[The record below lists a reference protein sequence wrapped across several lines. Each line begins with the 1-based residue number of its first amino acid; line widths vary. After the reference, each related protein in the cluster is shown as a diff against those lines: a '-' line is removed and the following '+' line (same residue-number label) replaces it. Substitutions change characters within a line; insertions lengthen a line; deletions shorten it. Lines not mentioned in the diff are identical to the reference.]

1 MKIFCIVSDTKHSGK
16 TYLAS
21 HIISSLKIL
30 GKKVCYYKPFVLEVK
45 DGKLFDCDY
54 IKNATNLNAS
64 DIFVSYATNGN
75 ISPLHSIEKNGN
87 INIIEE
93 KEINDLIYENSEN
106 YDYMVFES
114 LSLYSPIKENYNFID
129 LISDIKI
136 EKQIIPIVEYNSNII
151 HSCLEQIGLLHQIS
165 FKIPFIVVNVN
176 RDIFISAEVIE
187 YIRKQISPI
196 KIYLTE
202 FEAKIKK
209 IEEIKYPNIIKEL
222 IPLNY

>member
-21 HIISSLKIL
+21 HIVSSLKIL

-54 IKNATNLNAS
+54 IKNTTNLNAS

-75 ISPLHSIEKNGN
+75 ISPLHSIENGKRN
-87 INIIEE
+87 IEE
-93 KEINDLIYENSEN
+93 KEINDLIEENSEN

-129 LISDIKI
+129 LIEDIKI
-136 EKQIIPIVEYNSNII
+136 EKQIIPIAEYNSNII
-151 HSCLEQIGLLHQIS
+151 HACLEQIGLLHQIG
-165 FKIPFIVVNVN
+165 FKVPFIVVNVN
-176 RDIFISAEVIE
+176 RDIFVSVEVIE

-202 FEAKIKK
+202 FEPEIKK
-209 IEEIKYPNIIKEL
+209 IEEIKYPNIIKEIL
-222 IPLNY
+222 PLNR

>member
-1 MKIFCIVSDTKHSGK
+1 MKIFCIVSDIKRSGK
-16 TYLAS
+16 TYLSS

-45 DGKLFDCDY
+45 DGKLFDCEY
-54 IKNATNLNAS
+54 IRNTTDLNAS

-75 ISPLHSIEKNGN
+75 ISPLHSIEKN
-87 INIIEE
+87 IEQRD
-93 KEINDLIYENSEN
+93 INDLIYENSDN
-106 YDYMVFES
+106 YDYMVFEA

-129 LISDIKI
+129 LISDIEN
-136 EKQIIPIVEYNSNII
+136 EKQIIPVVEYNSNII
-151 HSCLEQIGLLHQIS
+151 HSCLEQIGFLHQIG
-165 FKIPFIVVNVN
+165 FKAPFIIINVN
-176 RDIFISAEVIE
+176 RDIFISEKVLE

-202 FEAKIKK
+202 FEPEIKK

-222 IPLNY
+222 LR

>member
-54 IKNATNLNAS
+54 IKNTTNLNAS

-151 HSCLEQIGLLHQIS
+151 HSCLEQIGLLHQIG

-176 RDIFISAEVIE
+176 RDIFVSAEVIE

>member
-1 MKIFCIVSDTKHSGK
+1 MKIFCIVSDIKRSGK
-16 TYLAS
+16 TYLSS

-30 GKKVCYYKPFVLEVK
+30 GKKICYYKPFVMEVK
-45 DGKLFDCDY
+45 DGKLFDCEY
-54 IKNATNLNAS
+54 IRNTTDLNAS

-75 ISPLHSIEKNGN
+75 ISPLHSIEKN
-87 INIIEE
+87 IEQRD
-93 KEINDLIYENSEN
+93 INDLIYENSDN
-106 YDYMVFES
+106 YDYMVFEA

-136 EKQIIPIVEYNSNII
+136 EKQIIPVVEYNSNII
-151 HSCLEQIGLLHQIS
+151 HSCLEQIGFLHQIG
-165 FKIPFIVVNVN
+165 FKAPFIIINVN
-176 RDIFISAEVIE
+176 RDIFISEKVLE

-202 FEAKIKK
+202 FEPEIKK

-222 IPLNY
+222 LR

>member
-1 MKIFCIVSDTKHSGK
+1 MKIFCIVSDIKRSGK
-16 TYLAS
+16 TYLSS

-45 DGKLFDCDY
+45 DGKLPDCDY
-54 IKNATNLNAS
+54 IKNTTNLNAS

-87 INIIEE
+87 IEE

-106 YDYMVFES
+106 YDYMVFEA

-129 LISDIKI
+129 LISDIEN

-151 HSCLEQIGLLHQIS
+151 HSCLEQIGFLHQIG
-165 FKIPFIVVNVN
+165 FKVPFIIINVN
-176 RDIFISAEVIE
+176 RDIFISEKVLE

-202 FEAKIKK
+202 FEPEIKK

-222 IPLNY
+222 LR

>member
-21 HIISSLKIL
+21 HIISSLKIF

-87 INIIEE
+87 INTIEE

-151 HSCLEQIGLLHQIS
+151 HSCLEQIGLLHQIG

-176 RDIFISAEVIE
+176 RDIFVSAEVIE

-202 FEAKIKK
+202 FEPEIKK
-209 IEEIKYPNIIKEL
+209 IEEIRYPNIIKEL

>member
-1 MKIFCIVSDTKHSGK
+1 MKIFCIVSDAKHSGK
-16 TYLAS
+16 TYLSS

-45 DGKLFDCDY
+45 DGKLPDCDY

-75 ISPLHSIEKNGN
+75 ISPLHSIENGKRN
-87 INIIEE
+87 IEE
-93 KEINDLIYENSEN
+93 KEINDLIEENSEN

-129 LISDIKI
+129 LIEDIKI
-136 EKQIIPIVEYNSNII
+136 EKQIIPIAEYNSNII
-151 HSCLEQIGLLHQIS
+151 HSCLEQIGLLHQIG
-165 FKIPFIVVNVN
+165 FKVPFIVVNVN
-176 RDIFISAEVIE
+176 RDIFVSAEVIE

-202 FEAKIKK
+202 FEPEIKK
-209 IEEIKYPNIIKEL
+209 IEEIKYPNIIKEIL
-222 IPLNY
+222 PLNR

>member
-1 MKIFCIVSDTKHSGK
+1 MKIFCIVSDIKRSGK
-16 TYLAS
+16 TYLSS

-30 GKKVCYYKPFVLEVK
+30 GKKVCYYKPFVMEVK
-45 DGKLFDCDY
+45 DGKLFDCEY
-54 IKNATNLNAS
+54 IRNTTDLNAS

-75 ISPLHSIEKNGN
+75 ISPLHSIEKN
-87 INIIEE
+87 IEQRD
-93 KEINDLIYENSEN
+93 INDLIYENSDN

-129 LISDIKI
+129 LISDIEN
-136 EKQIIPIVEYNSNII
+136 EKQIIPVVEYNSNII
-151 HSCLEQIGLLHQIS
+151 HSCLEQIGFLHQIG
-165 FKIPFIVVNVN
+165 FKAPFIIINVN
-176 RDIFISAEVIE
+176 RDIFISEKVLE

-202 FEAKIKK
+202 FEPEIKK

-222 IPLNY
+222 LR

>member
-54 IKNATNLNAS
+54 IKNTTNLNAS

-87 INIIEE
+87 IEE

-151 HSCLEQIGLLHQIS
+151 HSCLEQIGLLHQIG

-176 RDIFISAEVIE
+176 RDIFVSAEVIE

>member
-151 HSCLEQIGLLHQIS
+151 HSCLEQIGLLHQIG

-176 RDIFISAEVIE
+176 RDIFVSAEVIE

>member
-1 MKIFCIVSDTKHSGK
+1 MKIFCIVSDIKRSGK

-30 GKKVCYYKPFVLEVK
+30 GKKVCYYKPFVMEVK
-45 DGKLFDCDY
+45 DGKLFDCEY
-54 IKNATNLNAS
+54 IRNTTDLNAS

-75 ISPLHSIEKNGN
+75 ISPLHSIEKN
-87 INIIEE
+87 IEQRD
-93 KEINDLIYENSEN
+93 INDLIYENSDN

-129 LISDIKI
+129 LISDIEN
-136 EKQIIPIVEYNSNII
+136 EKQIIPVVEYNSNII
-151 HSCLEQIGLLHQIS
+151 HSCLEQIGFLHQIG
-165 FKIPFIVVNVN
+165 FKAPFIIINVN
-176 RDIFISAEVIE
+176 RDIFISEKVLE

-202 FEAKIKK
+202 FESEIKK

-222 IPLNY
+222 LR

>member
-1 MKIFCIVSDTKHSGK
+1 MKIFCIVSDIKSSGK

-45 DGKLFDCDY
+45 DGKLPDCDY
-54 IKNATNLNAS
+54 IKNTTNLNAS

-87 INIIEE
+87 IEE

-106 YDYMVFES
+106 YDYMVFEA

-129 LISDIKI
+129 LISDIEN
-136 EKQIIPIVEYNSNII
+136 EKQIIPVVEYNSNII
-151 HSCLEQIGLLHQIS
+151 HSCLEQIGFLHQIG
-165 FKIPFIVVNVN
+165 FKAPFIIINVN
-176 RDIFISAEVIE
+176 RDIFISEKVLE

-202 FEAKIKK
+202 FEPEIKK

-222 IPLNY
+222 LR

>member
-54 IKNATNLNAS
+54 IKNTTNLNAS

-129 LISDIKI
+129 LISDIKV
-136 EKQIIPIVEYNSNII
+136 ENQIIPIVEYNSNII
-151 HSCLEQIGLLHQIS
+151 HSCLEQIGLLHQIG

-176 RDIFISAEVIE
+176 RDIFVSAEVIE